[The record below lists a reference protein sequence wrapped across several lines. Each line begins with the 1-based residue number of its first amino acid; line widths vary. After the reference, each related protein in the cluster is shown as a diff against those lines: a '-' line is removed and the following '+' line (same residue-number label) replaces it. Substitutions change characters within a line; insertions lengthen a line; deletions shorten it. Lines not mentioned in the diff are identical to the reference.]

1 MAIRSATI
9 PDHDSARF
17 LAIFLVF
24 ITLFI
29 TKNLPAHARPLSE
42 EEDLPPTH
50 VIADH
55 VVISEVQ
62 VAGSVANDEFIELY
76 NPTAS
81 EVDMTGWRLTRKTS
95 NGNTTQNF
103 WLSFP
108 SGTKIRAYGYFL
120 VVSPEYTG
128 SVTKDLTYDTGTH
141 LAPDNTIILYSDQG
155 LTVVDIVGYGTI
167 TNNTDGYE
175 GSAFPSSPPN
185 GQSIERKAFYFSKQS
200 DMSDPYPHASFGN
213 SYDSGNNEDDFIT
226 QTTPNPQNSSSPTER
241 CCTTVQGNFTLQG
254 RPNPSGI
261 QVLMWPGSN
270 LRATTDI
277 HGDFFIPMVPA
288 FAIEGTTAYTVEAT
302 FPGYLSAKAN
312 LTLSEH
318 LDVNGQLPESIGF
331 QALRLLAGDINRDN
345 RVNIFD
351 LSIIGSQY
359 GDAGSLTGDVNGDGK
374 VNIQDLSL
382 VSGNFGTNGSQ
393 YAWVP
398 E

>member
-1 MAIRSATI
+1 M
-9 PDHDSARF
+9 RF

-24 ITLFI
+24 VTLFI

-62 VAGSVANDEFIELY
+62 VGGSNSVDHEFIELY
-76 NPTAS
+76 NPTDQP
-81 EVDMTGWRLTRKTS
+81 VDMKNWRLTRKTS
-95 NGNTTQNF
+95 SGGDENIVTT
-103 WLSFP
+103 FP
-108 SGTKIRAYGYFL
+108 DTAIIPAFGFFL
-120 VVSPEYTG
+120 VVRPESDIGGIDPDLSYNKSG
-128 SVTKDLTYDTGTH
+128 SIIDTAK
-141 LAPDNTIILYSDQG
+141 LANNNTIILYSDQG

-175 GSAFPSSPPN
+175 GSSYPSTPPN

-200 DMSDPYPHASFGN
+200 DMSGPNSHASFGN

-241 CCTTVQGNFTLQG
+241 CCTTVQGDFTLQG

-270 LRATTDI
+270 LRATTTDSD
-277 HGDFFIPMVPA
+277 GGFSIPMVPA

-359 GDAGSLTGDVNGDGK
+359 GSEGVLTGDVNGDSK

-382 VSGNFGTNGSQ
+382 VSGNFGKDSSQ
-393 YAWVP
+393 YTWVP
-398 E
+398 AP